1 MLEKD
6 YEKRITAEQALH
18 HDWVKMY
25 AGADRV
31 SKKALTK
38 LRSFKEATKL
48 KQTILLFLV
57 N

>member
-1 MLEKD
+1 METSK
-6 YEKRITAEQALH
+6 IQVAFALIIY

-48 KQTILLFLV
+48 KQTILLFHM